1 VQVTDD
7 APIIEFIDADPA
19 AFGPAAPD
27 GPPPPSRQMPWA
39 PIVAALCGVTALG
52 LMIVGLLLWKPW
64 EQDPRLRLADPR
76 TADSALSARLVFS
89 PEPSDLRTS
98 QLGTDPGALPSP
110 WLSGSVG
117 YMFAEAGATLDPEDG
132 TDRWFGFTARPSSDP
147 DTPMVLGQQQIAGV
161 PAEVSDETG
170 GDLVSLAWGPLDG
183 WTLNAGASQMTAD
196 EAIAIAEQLH
206 IVDGKPV
213 LDDRKVLAGM
223 EPLGPYG
230 DFISLR
236 TIVTYAQKTDKP
248 MKDVYGVYYGFSGQ
262 SVVSV
267 PGNESALDMI
277 PFVIGVDPQERTVHG
292 RRALGF
298 AKGAGPFG
306 AIDRTTVLWWEGGR
320 LVLVA
325 GDDDLDATFRLA
337 ETVHEATDAEWARV
351 EGLD

>member
-1 VQVTDD
+1 MTDD
-7 APIIEFIDADPA
+7 APIIEFIDVDPG
-19 AFGPAAPD
+19 AFGPVDAVA
-27 GPPPPSRQMPWA
+27 PPPPSHRPVPWK
-39 PIVAALCGVTALG
+39 PVLTVAGVMVVFG
-52 LMIVGLLLWKPW
+52 LVVGGIFVWKPW
-64 EQDPRLRLADPR
+64 EQNPRLRLADPR
-76 TADSALSARLVFS
+76 AAESSLSERLVFS

-98 QLGTDPGALPSP
+98 LLGTDADANPSA
-110 WLSGSVG
+110 WRDGSVG
-117 YMFAEAGATLDPEDG
+117 YLFGEPDATLNPEDD

-147 DTPMVLGQQQIAGV
+147 DTPMVLGTEQISGV

-183 WTLNAGASQMTAD
+183 WTFNAAASHLTAD

-206 IVDGKPV
+206 IVDGTPV
-213 LDDRKVLAGM
+213 LDDRTVLRTLQ
-223 EPLGPYG
+223 PLGPFG
-230 DFISLR
+230 DFSAIR
-236 TIVTYAQKTDKP
+236 TIVTYAQNAGEP
-248 MKDVYGVYYGFSGQ
+248 MQDVYGVYYGFGGQ

-277 PFVIGVDPQERTVHG
+277 PFVLDVEPEERTVHG
-292 RRALGF
+292 RRAVGF

-320 LVLVA
+320 IVLVA

-337 ETVHEATDAEWARV
+337 ETVHEASDAEWARV